1 MGVYDAV
8 LLFLCIEE
16 IVFWLQDQSTLIWK
30 YRDGLQKE
38 VSTQAMRGLLEYNNQ
53 NVVNGESD
61 LLNRVSDCMAFGAL
75 SRCPECKDGQL
86 VFRYVHVNCYSE
98 HVP

>member
-1 MGVYDAV
+1 VYDAV

-16 IVFWLQDQSTLIWK
+16 IVFWLQDQNTLIWK

-53 NVVNGESD
+53 NVVVIS
-61 LLNRVSDCMAFGAL
+61 
-75 SRCPECKDGQL
+75 
-86 VFRYVHVNCYSE
+86 
-98 HVP
+98 